1 MTSSKEGRM
10 TSLDGDIPRVVIPTY
25 AVPDCA
31 GLDLV
36 AELEALPANPT
47 SAVRVL
53 SLTDNPSSSAA
64 DLGAAVGADPSL
76 TARIMRVANSAYY
89 GLSGRVASATFAI
102 TVLGFDTV
110 RAIAAVAA
118 SGVTGDMGTLPDGFW
133 SHSASVAIACSLVA
147 PRVSVRGPEAFSLGL
162 MHDLGA
168 ALLHRGLGPIPDDAP
183 PEDTDGSRIEYERTR
198 WGIDHAI
205 AGSRVLRAWWFPEEM
220 TSAIAVHHGG
230 PRSAQTDFDRV
241 LIGGEALAR
250 VAAGTPAP
258 LVAGALGLIHVGAS
272 EVRALA
278 QRVNDET
285 AALEASLA
293 SM

>member
-1 MTSSKEGRM
+1 MTMQEQEA
-10 TSLDGDIPRVVIPTY
+10 TPRVVIPTY

-47 SAVRVL
+47 TAVRVL
-53 SLTDNPSSSAA
+53 SLADNPTSSAA
-64 DLGAAVGADPSL
+64 DLGSAVGADPSL

-118 SGVTGDMGTLPDGFW
+118 SGVSGDLGTLPDHFW
-133 SHSASVAIACSLVA
+133 EHSASVAIACSLVA

-162 MHDLGA
+162 LHDLGS
-168 ALLHRGLGPIPDDAP
+168 ALLHRGLGPMPDDAP
-183 PEDTDGSRIEYERTR
+183 NESSDGVRVEYERQR
-198 WGIDHAI
+198 WGVDHAI

-220 TSAIAVHHGG
+220 TNAIAVHHEGS
-230 PRSAQTDFDRV
+230 RAAQTDFDRV

-250 VAAGTPAP
+250 CAAGAHPST
-258 LVAGALGLIHVGAS
+258 VAGALALVGVRGG
-272 EVRALA
+272 EVAALA
-278 QRVNDET
+278 ARVNDET

-293 SM
+293 TL

>member
-1 MTSSKEGRM
+1 MS
-10 TSLDGDIPRVVIPTY
+10 SLDPVAPRVVIPTY

-36 AELEALPANPT
+36 AELESLPANPT
-47 SAVRVL
+47 TAVRVL
-53 SLTDNPSSSAA
+53 SLADNPNSSAA

-118 SGVTGDMGTLPDGFW
+118 SGVSGDAGTLPDGFW
-133 SHSASVAIACSLVA
+133 SHAASVAIACSLVA

-162 MHDLGA
+162 LHDLGS

-183 PEDTDGSRIEYERTR
+183 HEDNDTARIAYERDR

-205 AGSRVLRAWWFPEEM
+205 AGSRVLQAWWFPEQM
-220 TSAIAVHHGG
+220 VSAIALHHDG
-230 PRSAQTDFDRV
+230 PRAAQTDFDRV

-250 VAAGTPAP
+250 VAAGTPSSQ
-258 LVAGALGLIHVGAS
+258 VAGALALIHVGPS

-278 QRVNDET
+278 ARVTDET
-285 AALEASLA
+285 KALEASLA
-293 SM
+293 TL

>member
-1 MTSSKEGRM
+1 M
-10 TSLDGDIPRVVIPTY
+10 TSLGPGESPRVVIPTY

-36 AELEALPANPT
+36 AELEGLPANPT

-53 SLTDNPSSSAA
+53 SLTDNPNSSAA

-118 SGVTGDMGTLPDGFW
+118 AGVTGDTGTLPEDFW
-133 SHSASVAIACSLVA
+133 SHAASVAIACSLVA

-162 MHDLGA
+162 LHDLGS
-168 ALLHRGLGPIPDDAP
+168 ALLHRGLGPIPADAP
-183 PEDTDGSRIEYERTR
+183 KESNDAARVEYERER
-198 WGIDHAI
+198 WGVDHAI
-205 AGSRVLRAWWFPEEM
+205 AGSRVLRAWWFPEQM
-220 TSAIAVHHGG
+220 ISAIAVHHEG
-230 PRSAQTDFDRV
+230 PKSAQTEFDRV

-250 VAAGTPAP
+250 VATGTPSSQ
-258 LVAGALGLIHVGAS
+258 VAGALALIHVGPS

-278 QRVNDET
+278 ARVNDET
-285 AALEASLA
+285 TALEASLEA
-293 SM
+293 L

>member
-1 MTSSKEGRM
+1 MTMQDE
-10 TSLDGDIPRVVIPTY
+10 TPRVVIPTY

-53 SLTDNPSSSAA
+53 SLADNPNSSAT
-64 DLGAAVGADPSL
+64 DLGAAVGSDPSL

-110 RAIAAVAA
+110 RAIAAVSA
-118 SGVTGDMGTLPDGFW
+118 SGVSGDTGTLPDGFW
-133 SHSASVAIACSLVA
+133 EHASSVAIACSLVA

-162 MHDLGA
+162 LHDLGS
-168 ALLHRGLGPIPDDAP
+168 ALLHRGLGPIPADAP
-183 PEDTDGSRIEYERTR
+183 RESSDGTRIAYERER

-205 AGSRVLRAWWFPEEM
+205 AGSRVLRAWWFPEDM
-220 TSAIAVHHGG
+220 TSAIAVHHEGA
-230 PRSAQTDFDRV
+230 RAAQTDFDRV

-250 VAAGTPAP
+250 CAAGAPAST
-258 LVAGALGLIHVGAS
+258 VAGALALVG
-272 EVRALA
+272 VRAGEVAALTA
-278 QRVNDET
+278 RVRDET
-285 AALEASLA
+285 AALEASLT
-293 SM
+293 SL